1 MLTGGCDTKTGS
13 DQGLGTI
20 PKYPRNLD
28 DADGLTPTRE
38 EAVLRRNTLAA
49 VRGWQDGPV
58 TPSVTPSPANLRQ
71 PAEIDESETEAVLRR
86 IETGDPDAG
95 MDARHVFE
103 ALTWGEGAEMLK
115 QARLQTW
122 LWYELPCKYI
132 DGEAGYMG
140 RLASAAA
147 VLMDELGL
155 HRYAAICRSDTT
167 AEVHRAFDERDSE
180 GFAALQAA
188 MRDSGI
194 VPPDLDDLK
203 WNRHMG
209 PDEAD
214 ARTAVENALEA
225 AIAAGELAA
234 GTRGWRAAQK
244 RIATAALDDDHDDQ
258 PGQSWRTAL
267 ITERLARWVSQG
279 DTMSESVGAARAQV
293 ANLLLHP
300 VEPPFDLA
308 AALHVPVWLL
318 ARFGDEQP
326 LTQAGNLRVAFVRE
340 VHEDCPWRVI
350 EPPPPYQ
357 QRHVEADDLIL
368 SALRHWLQR
377 ANALRKRHNKLRRT
391 QAGAKMTQDAALAWH
406 RLTQHL
412 FPSEWDGFVVE
423 NAVLALLCSG
433 GEIADAELDAQVANM
448 AVECGWRSWHD
459 GEQITPS
466 AHAVSWAFSE
476 SLHLWEACGFLA
488 SSGTWAD
495 KRLALTEAGTAAML
509 ARLRHTA
516 TGPSNRPF

>member
-1 MLTGGCDTKTGS
+1 MTAS
-13 DQGLGTI
+13 
-20 PKYPRNLD
+20 PV
-28 DADGLTPTRE
+28 PTH
-38 EAVLRRNTLAA
+38 
-49 VRGWQDGPV
+49 Q
-58 TPSVTPSPANLRQ
+58 NLRN
-71 PAEIDESETEAVLRR
+71 PADISESESETALRR
-86 IETGDPDAG
+86 IEADDPDVG

-103 ALTWGEGAEMLK
+103 VLTWGEGPGMLR

-122 LWYELPCKYI
+122 LWYELPCKYV
-132 DGEAGYMG
+132 DGAPGYMG

-147 VLMDELGL
+147 ALMDALGL

-188 MRDSGI
+188 TRDSGI
-194 VPPDLDDLK
+194 IPPDLDDFE

-214 ARTAVENALEA
+214 ARAAVEDALEA
-225 AIAAGELAA
+225 AVAAGELTVGA
-234 GTRGWRAAQK
+234 RGWRATQK
-244 RIATAALDDDHDDQ
+244 RIAARALDSDHGEQ

-279 DTMSESVGAARAQV
+279 EVMSETVAAARAQV
-293 ANLLLHP
+293 ANRVLHP
-300 VEPPFDLA
+300 VAPPSDLS
-308 AALHVPVWLL
+308 AALHVPIWLL
-318 ARFGDEQP
+318 TRFGDEQP

-340 VHEDCPWRVI
+340 VHADCPWRVI

-357 QRHVEADDLIL
+357 QRHVEADDPIL

-391 QAGAKMTQDAALAWH
+391 QAGTKMTQDATLAWQ

-412 FPSEWDGFVVE
+412 FPSGWDGFVVE
-423 NAVLALLCSG
+423 NAALVMLCSG
-433 GEIADAELDAQVANM
+433 GEIADKELDAQVAAM
-448 AVECGWRSWHD
+448 AVECGWHAWHE
-459 GEQITPS
+459 GEHVAPS
-466 AHAVSWAFSE
+466 AHAVSWAFGE
-476 SLHLWEACGFLA
+476 TLRLWNTCGFLV
-488 SSGTWAD
+488 STGEWTDRQHS
-495 KRLALTEAGTAAML
+495 LTEAGTAAIL
-509 ARLRHTA
+509 TRLRHTA